1 MLTVFVMLL
10 LPSLAYL
17 TLRSSAVQ
25 TWLTSRAASYLSDEL
40 GAEVSVGGVKISWFF
55 NVVLEDISLLDK
67 HGNPLLYA
75 REMVFDVN
83 KISFSRRNFQ
93 VNKLLLDRAS
103 LGMTRYPGEDDYN
116 FQFLLDYFGSD
127 VPADTFSL
135 PKWDVIVRSFE
146 FRNSGLSFIDRN
158 AEHQEY
164 GFDPGNFAFGKLNL
178 AITDISFENDV
189 LHASLD
195 HFSVEESKG
204 LVIEDIKAR
213 LMISPKGSYANDMTV
228 VTHRSRVEMDVS
240 LDYESF
246 RDFNVFAENVRM
258 GFDIKPSTLQ
268 LYELGYFITSLYGLD
283 NRIQLKGN
291 LSGTLSNF
299 RGNEVLLQYGMFSTF
314 QGNFLVLGLPDIQ
327 ETFLNFSLNRFV
339 TNKRELETFK
349 IPYSTGVA
357 PLKLPSELQN
367 LGVANFSGNLTGFI
381 YDFVAF
387 GRLKTALGE
396 VTSDIAIRSNDDFT
410 SLSYSGSL
418 ATRGLDLGTL
428 LDDTDNFGQI
438 AFDMK
443 VAGSGTDLESLD
455 LTMEGLVQKLDFKNY
470 NYRNLELAGA
480 LVKKR
485 FTGNLL
491 MDDPN
496 LFVDFNGLLDFSG
509 SIPYLNFTAQID
521 DANLSALNIY
531 QRDTLYQSVLSTI
544 LSVEGHV
551 ESFNDIEGEMAAFS
565 TTYREIIPENGYIQ
579 NQYHTETISLRIY
592 RGSQNQKFL
601 RFTSDF
607 LDVKVDGMID
617 YESLVSEFSEFVSHY
632 IPSRFQ
638 NNIFSHASNDTISQ
652 KGEFEI
658 YFKKTADLTAIFL
671 PGLKLSDN
679 VLIRGNF
686 DTRNRIFLLEGAAEY
701 FAYAGNGFKD
711 LKIKAN
717 SDSTAMDF
725 VSSASRFS
733 LSDSIWM
740 DQFHLIAK
748 VIDDTF
754 TIRSEWENQNTEVK
768 NNGHI
773 EAVAKVLSP
782 SETEIRIQSS
792 YAYINDSLWSIR
804 PTNRILIDS
813 AYIHIEDFFLYN
825 NDEFLKVDGRLSDN
839 PDDELHIV
847 LNNFNVESLMHFL
860 RGRKIDFGGV
870 SSGEIVLSN
879 IQKTPNISA
888 NLLIK
893 DFSFNH
899 DHLGDLS
906 LNSKW
911 DAAEKAFKIDAEI
924 IYYGNVGFN
933 KPLIARGYFYPERE
947 PDNFDLDILIENL
960 QMSMFSRYLEGVTS
974 NFRGLASGR
983 LRLDGPLSSP
993 ELSGRARL
1001 VRTGFRVDYTNTS
1014 YSFAHELEIG
1024 KDFFRFENLTL
1035 NDTLGNSANV
1045 SGIIRHTRFMDFSV
1059 DISFLLDRI
1068 AVLNT
1073 RPHHNDL
1080 FYGRAF
1086 ASGFFRVHG
1095 PVNDIVMDISAQA
1108 NRGTQFF
1115 LPLDYSGE
1123 FTESSFINFVSPD
1136 KISNGEIPM
1145 QRTQISGISLN
1156 FDLEVTPEAE
1166 IQIIFDS
1173 QIGDIM
1179 RSRGFGDLK
1188 FEIDNQGAF
1197 NMYGDYTIQ
1206 DGDYLFTLQNLI
1218 NKRFRM
1224 EQGGTIRWSGDI
1236 DADLDV
1242 RAVYRLRTSL
1252 FDLAANQSD
1261 TTEAYRRR
1269 VPVETVLHLQDKLFN
1284 PSVSFDIQLPG
1295 GDESTRE
1302 MIERII
1308 TTEQEMNRQ
1317 VFSLLILNRF
1327 VPPEDGF
1334 NTALGYGMGSTS
1346 LELLSNQ
1353 LSNWLSQISSDFDI
1367 GINYRPGDEISSQ
1380 EIEVAWSTQLF
1391 DDRVVIDGNVGVAGN
1406 HPANNQR
1413 ASNIIGDV
1421 NVEVKITPEGKF
1433 RIKAFNR
1440 SNTFDVMNSNAPYTQ
1455 GVGVFYRREFDHLG
1469 EIFRKRSR
1477 TVPELP
1483 DFEETELPEKEA
1495 LRSDSDGSDSQ

>member
-1 MLTVFVMLL
+1 MLL
-10 LPSLAYL
+10 LPSLAYF

-25 TWLTSRAASYLSDEL
+25 TWLTSKAASYLSREL
-40 GAEVSVGGVKISWFF
+40 DAEVSVGGVKISWFF
-55 NVVLEDISLLDK
+55 NFVLEDISLLDK
-67 HGNPLLYA
+67 HENPLLYA

-83 KISFSRRNFQ
+83 KISFTRRHLQ

-103 LGMTRYPGEDDYN
+103 LGMTRYPSEDDYN

-127 VPADTFSL
+127 EPADTFSL
-135 PKWDVIVRSFE
+135 PNWNVTVRSFE
-146 FRNSGLSFIDRN
+146 FRNSGLSFIDHN
-158 AEHQEY
+158 AEYQDY

-178 AITDISFENDV
+178 AINDISFENDI
-189 LHASLD
+189 LHASVD

-204 LVIEDIKAR
+204 LIVENMKAR
-213 LMISPKGSYANDMTV
+213 LMISPEGSYAYDMIINTS
-228 VTHRSRVEMDVS
+228 RSRVEMDVS

-246 RDFNVFAENVRM
+246 QDFVNFAEKVRM
-258 GFDIKPSTLQ
+258 EFDIKPSAFQ

-327 ETFLNFSLNRFV
+327 ETFLNFSLDRFV
-339 TNKRELETFK
+339 TNKRDLETFQ
-349 IPYSTGVA
+349 IPYSTGIA
-357 PLKLPSELQN
+357 PLKLPSEVQN
-367 LGVANFSGNLTGFI
+367 LGIANFSGNLTGFI

-387 GRLKTALGE
+387 GRLNTALGE
-396 VTSDIAIRSNDDFT
+396 ITSDIAIRSNEDFT

-418 ATRGLDLGTL
+418 ATNGLDLGKL
-428 LDDTDNFGQI
+428 LEDTDNFGQI

-455 LTMEGLVQKLDFKNY
+455 VTMDGIVKRLDFRHYAY
-470 NYRNLELAGA
+470 NNLELSGI

-485 FTGNLL
+485 FNGNLL
-491 MDDPN
+491 LDDPN
-496 LFVDFNGLLDFSG
+496 LFVDFNGLLDFSE
-509 SIPYLNFTAQID
+509 SVPYLNFTARID
-521 DANLSALNIY
+521 NANLSMLNFY
-531 QRDTLYQSVLSTI
+531 QRDTLYHSVLSTI

-551 ESFNDIEGEMAAFS
+551 ESLNEIEGEMAAYG
-565 TTYREIIPENGYIQ
+565 TTYTEISPDNGEVQ
-579 NQYHTETISLRIY
+579 NFYQTEIISLR
-592 RGSQNQKFL
+592 SNLTVQNQKL
-601 RFTSDF
+601 LHFTSDF
-607 LDVKVDGMID
+607 MDVQFEGMID
-617 YESLVSEFSEFVSHY
+617 YEKLGSEFSEFISHY

-638 NNIFSHASNDTISQ
+638 NNMISGSLSDATSE

-658 YFKKTADLTAIFL
+658 YLKETQPLTSIFF
-671 PGLKLSDN
+671 PKWKFSDN
-679 VLIRGNF
+679 VLIKGNF
-686 DTRNRIFLLEGAAEY
+686 DTQNKTFLLEGAAEY
-701 FAYAGNGFKD
+701 FAFAGNHFND
-711 LKIKAN
+711 LKIKAAADPA
-717 SDSTAMDF
+717 SIAFT
-725 VSSASRFS
+725 SSASRFS

-740 DQFHLIAK
+740 DQFQLASE
-748 VIDDTF
+748 VFDDTF
-754 TIRSEWENQNTEVK
+754 TILAEWENQNSGLK
-768 NNGHI
+768 NIGHI
-773 EAVAKVLSP
+773 EAEAKVLSP
-782 SETEIRIQSS
+782 YKTEIKLQPS
-792 YAYINDSLWSIR
+792 YAYINDSLWTIR
-804 PTNRILIDS
+804 PTNKILIDS
-813 AYIHIEDFFLYN
+813 AYIDIDDFFFYK
-825 NDEFLKVDGRLSDN
+825 DHEFLKVDGRLSDN
-839 PDDELHIV
+839 PDDELHVV
-847 LNNFNVESLMHFL
+847 LNNFNIESLMHFL
-860 RGRKIDFGGV
+860 RGRTVDFGGIA
-870 SSGEIVLSN
+870 SGEVVLSN

-888 NLLIK
+888 NMLVK

-906 LNSKW
+906 LNSSW

-924 IYYGNVGFN
+924 IYYGNIGFN

-947 PDNFDLDILIENL
+947 HDNFDLDILIENL
-960 QMSMFSRYLEGVTS
+960 QMSMFSRYLEGFTS

-983 LRLDGPLSSP
+983 LRLDGPLNSP

-1035 NDTLGNSANV
+1035 NDTIGNSANV

-1059 DISFLLDRI
+1059 DISLLFDRI

-1073 RPHHNDL
+1073 RPHHNEL
-1080 FYGRAF
+1080 FYGRVF
-1086 ASGFFRVHG
+1086 ASGFCRVHG

-1123 FTESSFINFVSPD
+1123 FTESNFISFVSPD
-1136 KISNGEIPM
+1136 KVYNGEIAL
-1145 QRTQISGISLN
+1145 QGSQVSGISLN

-1236 DADLDV
+1236 DADIDV

-1252 FDLAANQSD
+1252 FDLAANQTD
-1261 TTEAYRRR
+1261 TSEFYRRR

-1284 PSVSFDIQLPG
+1284 PVVSFDIQLPG

-1308 TTEQEMNRQ
+1308 ITEQEMNRQ

-1346 LELLSNQ
+1346 SELLSNQ

-1380 EIEVAWSTQLF
+1380 EIEVALSTQLF
-1391 DDRVVIDGNVGVAGN
+1391 DDRVVIDGNVGVAGD
-1406 HPANNQR
+1406 HPANTQR

-1421 NVEVKITPEGKF
+1421 NVEVKITPEGRF

-1440 SNTFDVMNSNAPYTQ
+1440 SNTFDVLNSNAPYTQ
-1455 GVGVFYRREFDHLG
+1455 GVGVFYRREFDHISEL
-1469 EIFRKRSR
+1469 FRRRIR
-1477 TVPELP
+1477 TLLQIP
-1483 DFEETELPEKEA
+1483 DFEETEFPDIEA
-1495 LRSDSDGSDSQ
+1495 LRPGSDTFDSQ

>member
-1 MLTVFVMLL
+1 MLL

-25 TWLTSRAASYLSDEL
+25 TWLTSKAASYLSREL
-40 GAEVSVGGVKISWFF
+40 DAEVSIGGVKISWFS
-55 NVVLEDISLLDK
+55 NIVLEDISLLDQRQK
-67 HGNPLLYA
+67 PLLYA
-75 REMVFDVN
+75 KEMVFDVG
-83 KISFSRRNFQ
+83 KISFSRRNLQ
-93 VNKLLLDRAS
+93 VNKLLLDKAS
-103 LGMTRYPGEDDYN
+103 LGMMRYPGEEEYN
-116 FQFLLDYFGSD
+116 FQFLIDYFSSD
-127 VPADTFSL
+127 EPTDTFQL
-135 PKWDVIVRSFE
+135 PNWDVTVKSFE
-146 FRNSGLSFIDRN
+146 FRNSGLSFTDHN
-158 AEHQEY
+158 AEHQDY

-178 AITDISFENDV
+178 AINDISFEDNV

-204 LVIEDIKAR
+204 LIIEDMKAR
-213 LMISPKGSYANDMTV
+213 LMFSPVASYAHDMTV
-228 VTHRSRVEMDVS
+228 TTNRSRVEMDVS
-240 LDYESF
+240 LDYESLK
-246 RDFNVFAENVRM
+246 DFSDFAQKVRM
-258 GFDIKPSTLQ
+258 DFEVKPSALQ

-283 NRIQLKGN
+283 NSIQLEGN

-299 RGNEVLLQYGMFSTF
+299 RGNEVLLKYGMFSTF

-327 ETFLNFSLNRFV
+327 ETFLNFSLKRFV

-349 IPYSTGVA
+349 IPYSSGVA
-357 PLKLPSELQN
+357 PLKLPAEVQN
-367 LGVANFSGNLTGFI
+367 LGIANFSGNLTGFI
-381 YDFVAF
+381 YDFVAY
-387 GRLKTALGE
+387 GRLNTALGE
-396 VTSDIAIRSNDDFT
+396 ITSDIAIRSNDDF
-410 SLSYSGSL
+410 SSISYSGNL
-418 ATRGLDLGTL
+418 ATKGLDLGTL
-428 LDDTDNFGQI
+428 IDDSDNFGQI

-443 VAGSGTDLESLD
+443 VVGSGTDLESLD
-455 LTMEGLVQKLDFKNY
+455 LTMEGIVQRLDFNKY
-470 NYRNLELAGA
+470 DYRNLELAGT

-485 FTGNLL
+485 FNGNLL
-491 MDDPN
+491 LDDPN

-509 SIPYLNFTAQID
+509 KIPYLNFTSQID

-531 QRDTLYQSVLSTI
+531 QRDTLYHSILSTI
-544 LSVEGHV
+544 ISVEGHV
-551 ESFNDIEGEMAAFS
+551 ESLNNIEGEMAAFS

-579 NQYHTETISLRIY
+579 NQYHTETISLRSY
-592 RGSQNQKFL
+592 LGSQNQKL
-601 RFTSDF
+601 IRFTSDF
-607 LDVKVDGMID
+607 LDVQVDGMID
-617 YESLVSEFSEFVSHY
+617 YEELVSEFSEFISHY
-632 IPSRFQ
+632 VPSGFQ
-638 NNIFSHASNDTISQ
+638 YNNLSKTADNTTSQ

-658 YFKKTADLTAIFL
+658 YFKETQPLTDIFL
-671 PGLKLSDN
+671 PDLRMSDN
-679 VLIRGNF
+679 VLIRGHF
-686 DTRNRIFLLEGAAEY
+686 DTRNRVFFLEGAAEY
-701 FAYAGNGFKD
+701 FAFAGNGFND
-711 LKIKAN
+711 LKVKATA
-717 SDSTAMDF
+717 DSIATDF
-725 VSSASRFS
+725 NGSANRFS

-740 DQFHLIAK
+740 DQFNLITK

-754 TIRSEWENQNTEVK
+754 TILSEWENQNQEVK
-768 NNGHI
+768 NQGRI
-773 EAVAKVLSP
+773 EAVARVFSP
-782 SETEIRIQSS
+782 SKTEIKVQSS
-792 YAYINDSLWSIR
+792 YAYINDSLWTIR
-804 PTNRILIDS
+804 PTNRIILDS
-813 AYIHIEDFFLYN
+813 AFIHIDDFFLYKK
-825 NDEFLKVDGRLSDN
+825 DEFLKVDGRLSDN
-839 PDDELHIV
+839 PDDELHII
-847 LNNFNVESLMHFL
+847 LNDFNVESLMHFL
-860 RGRKIDFGGV
+860 RGRRIDFGGIT
-870 SSGEIVLSN
+870 SGEVILSN
-879 IQKTPNISA
+879 IKKTPNISA
-888 NLLIK
+888 DLLVK

-899 DHLGDLS
+899 DHIGDLS
-906 LNSKW
+906 LNSIW
-911 DAAEKAFKIDAEI
+911 DATEKAFKIDAEI

-933 KPLIARGYFYPERE
+933 KPLIARGYFYPERDY
-947 PDNFDLDILIENL
+947 DNFDLDIFIENL
-960 QMSMFSRYLEGVTS
+960 QMSMFSRYLDGFTS
-974 NFRGLASGR
+974 NVRGLASGR

-1014 YSFAHELEIG
+1014 YSFAHELEVG

-1035 NDTLGNSANV
+1035 NDTIGNSANV
-1045 SGIIRHTRFMDFSV
+1045 TGIIRHTRFMDFSL
-1059 DISFLLDRI
+1059 DIQFLLNRI

-1073 RPHHNDL
+1073 RPHHNEL

-1086 ASGFFRVHG
+1086 ASGLLRVHG

-1108 NRGTQFF
+1108 NRGTQIF

-1123 FTESSFINFVSPD
+1123 FAESHFINFISPD
-1136 KISNGEIPM
+1136 KIINGATPP
-1145 QRTQISGISLN
+1145 QSYQFSGISLN

-1206 DGDYLFTLQNLI
+1206 EGDYLFTLQNLI

-1224 EQGGTIRWSGDI
+1224 QQGGTIRWSGDI
-1236 DADLDV
+1236 DADIDV
-1242 RAVYRLRTSL
+1242 RAIYRLRTSL
-1252 FDLAANQSD
+1252 FDLAANQTDTSD
-1261 TTEAYRRR
+1261 FYRRR

-1308 TTEQEMNRQ
+1308 TTDQEMNRQ

-1334 NTALGYGMGSTS
+1334 NTALSYGMGSTS
-1346 LELLSNQ
+1346 SELLSNQ

-1380 EIEVAWSTQLF
+1380 EIEVALSTQLF

-1406 HPANNQR
+1406 HPANTQR

-1440 SNTFDVMNSNAPYTQ
+1440 SNTFDVLNTNAPYTQ
-1455 GVGVFYRREFDHLG
+1455 GVGVFYRREFDNISD
-1469 EIFRKRSR
+1469 IFRRRFRSILDI
-1477 TVPELP
+1477 PEFEEVDLP
-1483 DFEETELPEKEA
+1483 DIEA
-1495 LRSDSDGSDSQ
+1495 LRLDPNDADSR